1 MKTLYLAA
9 VTALMFTP
17 ALAQTTGLGGS
28 VIQGS
33 AGPAGT
39 TDASRVEKCDHP
51 FGALAV
57 LEPQDFMERELIRY
71 GLQSPTQPLRLIVQ
85 QSNCFTVVERGMA
98 LRSLQQERDLQR
110 AGELRSGSSMGKG
123 QMIAADY
130 VLIPKINGI
139 RICAEPSSSAEVLGT
154 LGKDGEMVFLGDEQN
169 GFLHVQDATGEGR
182 VQAILVRRA
191 D

>member
-1 MKTLYLAA
+1 MKALYLAA

-17 ALAQTTGLGGS
+17 ALAQTTGQGGP

-110 AGELRSGSSMGKG
+110 AGELRSGLSMGKPDDRG
-123 QMIAADY
+123 GLRAD
-130 VLIPKINGI
+130 P
-139 RICAEPSSSAEVLGT
+139 
-154 LGKDGEMVFLGDEQN
+154 
-169 GFLHVQDATGEGR
+169 QD
-182 VQAILVRRA
+182 QWHSNLRRA
-191 D
+191 IIVGRGPGDPGKGR